1 MEQLLSTVRT
11 TFLGIVRQA
20 PFAIIMAIGLINL
33 GIAAAYS
40 EVVFGQRTWPV
51 TYTMVEVLNGQF
63 FIFFIVLIALYS
75 GDVVWREREL
85 RLDQITDA
93 IPAPASAI
101 MLGKVGGLVLVE
113 AAILLM
119 LIVAGVAYQAANG
132 YYRFELPLYFGY
144 LYGTVW
150 LSLIQLTVL
159 AVLIHVVVN
168 QKYLGHALVI
178 LFFVLRVAAPNFGL
192 EHSMLQY
199 AKLAPLVYSD
209 MNGVGPYLPGV
220 LWSNAW
226 WFGIAILLG
235 VAAYLT
241 WIRGSETSWP
251 VRREVARR
259 RWTTPVRLVAAGA
272 LVVVAVA
279 GGVLYRNAKTF
290 NRYRSSAEVDRGKVE
305 YERTWKPLDRLP
317 EPRMIDADVR
327 ADLEPERARVRRER
341 HLYLRQQP
349 RGTGRLHPGEPR
361 EARAHGRHRR
371 LEPPRDPGGRR
382 Q

>member
-1 MEQLLSTVRT
+1 
-11 TFLGIVRQA
+11 
-20 PFAIIMAIGLINL
+20 
-33 GIAAAYS
+33 
-40 EVVFGQRTWPV
+40 
-51 TYTMVEVLNGQF
+51 MVEVLNGQF

-192 EHSMLQY
+192 EHPMLQY

-251 VRREVARR
+251 VRREVARSAGPR
-259 RWTTPVRLVAAGA
+259 RSGWWRRRA
-272 LVVVAVA
+272 LVVVVVA

-290 NRYRSSAEVDRGKVE
+290 NRYRSSAE
-305 YERTWKPLDRLP
+305 
-317 EPRMIDADVR
+317 A
-327 ADLEPERARVRRER
+327 
-341 HLYLRQQP
+341 
-349 RGTGRLHPGEPR
+349 
-361 EARAHGRHRR
+361 
-371 LEPPRDPGGRR
+371 GRR
-382 Q
+382 RWSSSGPGSRSTACPSPG